1 MELEIETNA
10 VACRLAIGT
19 DEVFGVPR
27 SKVCALGILQNQS
40 KAVPIL
46 ARSGTWPAIL
56 RVWYRQ
62 QRRDAR
68 ELFKLKGSLDRP
80 IQDEL
85 VEQRENNAQGQP
97 ASGKAHGKFVSHSRD
112 LDWW

>member
-10 VACRLAIGT
+10 VAYRLAIGT
-19 DEVFGVPR
+19 DEVVGVPR
-27 SKVCALGILQNQS
+27 SKVCALGILHDQCR
-40 KAVPIL
+40 AVPIL
-46 ARSGTWPAIL
+46 ARFGTQPAIL

-62 QRRDAR
+62 QRRDPH

-85 VEQRENNAQGQP
+85 VEQREYNAQGQP
-97 ASGKAHGKFVSHSRD
+97 ASGEAQRKFVRRS
-112 LDWW
+112 